1 MNAYHRCPVCEGLL
15 CFILFVSQ
23 AIRQLSPAQLG
34 SHSDHTNKG
43 SCFAMALKKVMKS
56 KGMLKSGKKSLL
68 NYQLPNK
75 PKKKPAAA
83 KDPMNIDSLT
93 SFFDIVKDEDWAER
107 KARENE
113 PMPSMEWSENEEEAE
128 QEVKDKMKRPGTNV
142 LNVGWIDGWMSYM
155 RPSIKAIFGAN
166 PFFVSQN
173 LGFKQA
179 RLGKHN
185 CKM

>member
-1 MNAYHRCPVCEGLL
+1 
-15 CFILFVSQ
+15 
-23 AIRQLSPAQLG
+23 
-34 SHSDHTNKG
+34 
-43 SCFAMALKKVMKS
+43 MAPKKVMKS
-56 KGMLKSGKKSLL
+56 KGMLKRGKTFVFD
-68 NYQLPNK
+68 YRLPNK

-107 KARENE
+107 EAQENE

-128 QEVKDKMKRPGTNV
+128 QEVNEVIKRPAAKV

-166 PFFVSQN
+166 PLFVSQN

>member
-1 MNAYHRCPVCEGLL
+1 
-15 CFILFVSQ
+15 
-23 AIRQLSPAQLG
+23 
-34 SHSDHTNKG
+34 
-43 SCFAMALKKVMKS
+43 MAPKKVMKS
-56 KGMLKSGKKSLL
+56 KGMLKSGKKSKL

-107 KARENE
+107 EARENE

-128 QEVKDKMKRPGTNV
+128 QEVKEVRKRPATKV
-142 LNVGWIDGWMSYM
+142 LNVWWIDGWMSYM

-179 RLGKHN
+179 RLGKNN

>member
-1 MNAYHRCPVCEGLL
+1 
-15 CFILFVSQ
+15 
-23 AIRQLSPAQLG
+23 
-34 SHSDHTNKG
+34 
-43 SCFAMALKKVMKS
+43 MALKKVMKS
-56 KGMLKSGKKSLL
+56 KGMLKSSKKSLL
-68 NYQLPNK
+68 NYQ

-107 KARENE
+107 EARENE

-128 QEVKDKMKRPGTNV
+128 QEVKEVRKRPATKV
-142 LNVGWIDGWMSYM
+142 LNVWWIDGWMSYM